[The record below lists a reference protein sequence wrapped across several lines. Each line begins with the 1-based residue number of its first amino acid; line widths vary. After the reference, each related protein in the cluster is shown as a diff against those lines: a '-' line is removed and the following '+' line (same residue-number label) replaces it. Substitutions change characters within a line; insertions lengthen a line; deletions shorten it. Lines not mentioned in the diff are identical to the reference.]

1 MGAIIR
7 LSNRPSPLN
16 LENGFS
22 FRCILLIM
30 GPRKPPTYP
39 PRRNSA
45 ASENDFFDIPDEP
58 CLAIL
63 KRQLRRIRTWVVFA
77 LFILFFLWLRREPP
91 KPPPLPH
98 IRYDLVDWSRYAYFQ
113 YATSGVY
120 LCNAVMIFEA
130 LHRLGSRAERVLF
143 YPEQM
148 DTSVESE
155 SDRDSQL
162 LLLAKE
168 KYNVQIT
175 PIDIQSIKGD
185 SGTCR
190 KSESSPSI
198 LQIPEADRT
207 GIGIQA
213 RLTPGIIAF
222 RNSLPSVRYST
233 SA

>member
-1 MGAIIR
+1 MTSLVDLRRRCNSLWAPSSIR
-7 LSNRPSPLN
+7 LSNWPSPWISKD
-16 LENGFS
+16 GFF
-22 FRCILLIM
+22 FRHILLIM
-30 GPRKPPTYP
+30 GSRKPPTYA

-45 ASENDFFDIPDEP
+45 ASEDDFFDIPDEP
-58 CLAIL
+58 CLAIV
-63 KRQLRRIRTWVVFA
+63 KRQLRRIRTWVFFA
-77 LFILFFLWLRREPP
+77 LFVLFILWLRREPP

-120 LCNAVMIFEA
+120 LCNAIMIFEA

-148 DTSVESE
+148 DILVDSE

-175 PIDIQSIKGD
+175 PIDIQSIPGG
-185 SGTCR
+185 SGT
-190 KSESSPSI
+190 
-198 LQIPEADRT
+198 
-207 GIGIQA
+207 
-213 RLTPGIIAF
+213 
-222 RNSLPSVRYST
+222 
-233 SA
+233 